1 MLYLLRA
8 LENCQWWEGFVE
20 NVGFKPGV
28 KEWVARGK
36 TGESTEEKQCGKR
49 RDRGGETGVRLSDR
63 DEEMTSE
70 TR

>member
-36 TGESTEEKQCGKR
+36 TGESTEEKEVNSVGR
-49 RDRGGETGVRLSDR
+49 GETEVERLV
-63 DEEMTSE
+63 
-70 TR
+70 